1 MLNNE
6 QKQQMQ
12 GIAALG
18 RNEDVYLAHVA
29 PDEMIVP
36 AQALRDNPLLKVAIE
51 KSISKYGIDPNQF
64 LVGHNDMDLNPLTGL
79 PEFGFLSKLW
89 KGVKKV
95 VKVVAPVA
103 SIVPGPW
110 QPFAAVYNK
119 GNALN
124 NIAKG
129 NASIGDILALGA
141 GGTQSVFG
149 KGGALANIKAG
160 TGIMNPSAWGTALG
174 NIGQVGGKFD
184 PFGYIR
190 NLGSTA
196 SSNLRQGFGGI
207 FQGKQ
212 QVVVKSGDTVS
223 QIAAAN
229 GTTVAEMIKA
239 NPALAASKGNL
250 ISVGQTLNIP
260 GSGILSNVG
269 QGLLNAPGGAPGGAT
284 GGGTPSVIKGIG
296 DAIGLG
302 GASGLRDIYGGGTG
316 TGTGS
321 GSGSGLFGNFPGG
334 IAGLAGMGLLGKAVY
349 DDFKRRESGMA
360 ETPLVTMDQLGRY
373 NLSKELGTGGTRGQ
387 FGLGPAPK
395 VLNFDA
401 MAQTV
406 VPEEQPRVPVYMG
419 GPINRQYFNQGGLA
433 AVELDMR
440 DGGESEGFGTGTS
453 DDVPAMLSDGE
464 FVMTAAATKGAG
476 AFNVNKTKSGIE
488 LISDGKAS
496 RDKGVENLREL
507 MNIFEAV

>member
-95 VKVVAPVA
+95 VKVIAPVA

-149 KGGALANIKAG
+149 KGGALANISAG

-184 PFGYIR
+184 PFGYIK

-196 SSNLRQGFGGI
+196 SSNLKQGFGGI
-207 FQGKQ
+207 FQGNQ
-212 QVVVKSGDTVS
+212 QVVVKSGDTVGK
-223 QIAAAN
+223 IATAN

-239 NPALAASKGNL
+239 NPALAASKGNF
-250 ISVGQTLNIP
+250 ISIGQTLNIP

-269 QGLLNAPGGAPGGAT
+269 QGVSNLFNAP
-284 GGGTPSVIKGIG
+284 GGGTPSLIKSAG

-302 GASGLRDIYGGGTG
+302 GPSGLRDFYGTG
-316 TGTGS
+316 TGTGTD
-321 GSGSGLFGNFPGG
+321 SGSGLFGNFPGG

-349 DDFKRRESGMA
+349 DDFKRREGGMA

-395 VLNFDA
+395 VLDFDA